1 MRPTGGRAAL
11 VLSVVGVLVSGC
23 AQVAA
28 PPVAEVGRISYTA
41 DTTGVFPNPER
52 GWFFQYNP
60 PCCDDVPNGV
70 VGGPHPPI
78 ELAELQALR
87 DGPEAMTL
95 VRDMVKIQQYE
106 GDIPQA
112 RLDEIR
118 ADLDTVREAG
128 LKVIWRIQYNTSI
141 TTGEPPPEVISRH
154 LDQLGPILRDN
165 ADVVFSVE
173 LGLFGGSGEACC
185 QSNLILDSPGNN
197 NGFSSLTPPAVE
209 LYEKLLSSVPE
220 SRNVAV
226 RYPCYKYQLMGWADS
241 ATEQLTDYPSAAEP
255 LTVDTAFDGSLQAR
269 LGFTQDNF
277 AGDELGYG
285 FFYAWEDRDVDFVTA
300 DTEFALM
307 QGELSAATDHNKEFG
322 PQELQRD
329 HYSAFHAVGDV
340 DDDGSYGNEGWDEVS
355 AAWKASGQYD
365 RIAAGLG
372 YRFRLIEAEVPTTVA
387 RSGPFTMSLTMSNDG
402 WARIMNP
409 RNVEIVLRERST
421 GATHPLVVDGDGRG
435 NRLWLPGPGESK
447 DLVVSQPLPPDL
459 PAGEYELF
467 LHLADPAPSLH
478 DRPEYSIRLANEDIW
493 RPDTGYNDL
502 GAIVT
507 VTDT

>member
-1 MRPTGGRAAL
+1 MA
-11 VLSVVGVLVSGC
+11 
-23 AQVAA
+23 
-28 PPVAEVGRISYTA
+28 RISYTA
-41 DTTGVFPNPER
+41 DTTAVFPNPER
-52 GWFFQYNP
+52 GWFFQYSP

-70 VGGPHPPI
+70 VGGPHPPVG
-78 ELAELQALR
+78 LAELQALR
-87 DGPEAMTL
+87 DGPDAMTL
-95 VRDMVKIQQYE
+95 ARDVVKIQQYE

-128 LKVIWRIQYNTSI
+128 LKVIWRIQYNTSN
-141 TTGEPPPEVISRH
+141 TAGNPPPEVISRH
-154 LDQLGPILRDN
+154 LDQLGPVLRDN

-173 LGLFGGSGEACC
+173 LGLFGSWGEACC
-185 QSNLILDSPGNN
+185 RSDLILDSPGNN
-197 NGFSSLTPPAVE
+197 NGFSSLTPSAVE
-209 LYEKLLSSVPE
+209 LYEELLSFIPE
-220 SRNVAV
+220 TRNVAV

-241 ATEQLTDYPSAAEP
+241 ATEQLTDYPSAVEP
-255 LTVDTAFDGSLQAR
+255 LTADTAFDGSLQAR
-269 LGFTQDNF
+269 LGFSQDNF

-307 QGELSAATDHNKEFG
+307 QGELSIATDHNKEFG
-322 PQELQRD
+322 PQELERD
-329 HYSAFHAVGDV
+329 HYSAFHARNAEDSAG
-340 DDDGSYGNEGWDEVS
+340 YEGWDEVS
-355 AAWKASGQYD
+355 AAWRASGQYD

-372 YRFRLIEAEVPTTVA
+372 YRFRLVDAEVPTSVP

-421 GATHPLVVDGDGRG
+421 GATYPLVVDGDGRG

-459 PAGEYELF
+459 PVGDYELF
-467 LHLADPAPSLH
+467 LHLADPAPLLH

-502 GAIVT
+502 RAV
-507 VTDT
+507 VAVADT